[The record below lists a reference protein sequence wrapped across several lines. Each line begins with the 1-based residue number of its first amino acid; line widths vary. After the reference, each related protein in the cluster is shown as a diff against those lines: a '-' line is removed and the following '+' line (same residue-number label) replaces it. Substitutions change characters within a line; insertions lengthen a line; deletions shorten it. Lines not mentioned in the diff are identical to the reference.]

1 MVNFLLLTIQQ
12 MKNQKNKIFYCFI
25 FPFNSCFS
33 QTSGVGIGY
42 QAVIYKPDSNSNP
55 GVAISSSPL
64 SNTTICLRFTL
75 LDETKI
81 MEYQETIKIKTDEF
95 S

>member
-1 MVNFLLLTIQQ
+1 
-12 MKNQKNKIFYCFI
+12 MKNKRIRSFTVLF
-25 FPFNSCFS
+25 FLSTVVFS
-33 QTSGVGIGY
+33 QTGGVGID
-42 QAVIYKPDSNSNP
+42 QAVIYKNSNSNP

-81 MEYQETIKIKTDEF
+81 MEYQETIK
-95 S
+95 

>member
-1 MVNFLLLTIQQ
+1 MVNFFYINNSTDE
-12 MKNQKNKIFYCFI
+12 KPKNKIFYCFI

-33 QTSGVGIGY
+33 QTGGVGIGY
-42 QAVIYKPDSNSNP
+42 QAVIYKPDSSNP

-81 MEYQETIKIKTDEF
+81 MGIKKR
-95 S
+95 

>member
-1 MVNFLLLTIQQ
+1 M
-12 MKNQKNKIFYCFI
+12 
-25 FPFNSCFS
+25 
-33 QTSGVGIGY
+33 
-42 QAVIYKPDSNSNP
+42 PDSNSNP

-95 S
+95 GLVNTFLVVANKQMDTRLTLTSLYGILLIKH

>member
-1 MVNFLLLTIQQ
+1 
-12 MKNQKNKIFYCFI
+12 
-25 FPFNSCFS
+25 
-33 QTSGVGIGY
+33 VGWGY
-42 QAVIYKPDSNSNP
+42 QAVIICHSNSNP

-95 S
+95 GLVNTFIGSGEQTDGYAANLTSLYGILLIKH

>member
-1 MVNFLLLTIQQ
+1 
-12 MKNQKNKIFYCFI
+12 MKNHKIFYYLF
-25 FPFNSCFS
+25 FLSTVVFS
-33 QTSGVGIGY
+33 QTGGVGIGY

-81 MEYQETIKIKTDEF
+81 MEYQETIK
-95 S
+95 